1 MKKYV
6 MLLVALLFTLTFAN
20 ASKDFD
26 WNLAG
31 KIVVQDGG
39 RLKPLDTFAR
49 ELVTDVLGKDSY
61 EGQHPVETYFRWM
74 ADGSRWADMPLVYLP
89 KGDLRQ
95 ELGLQE
101 QQGSR
106 FSIQALHSKPRLMQI
121 VMEAQEAQK
130 AGEKLSFT
138 QSKAGEI
145 LHKLNTL
152 SAVFSHDIPLFVPPL
167 EGDAKTITWA
177 TMPEALMQLERD
189 SMNAVGTDERLSSLG
204 LAFAGMYHSVI
215 DNRADMFNTSA
226 DLFVSTQNAIL
237 ADQPEIESTLSL
249 ELLYNRL
256 NPFLWARIM
265 LLLAAALF
273 ALSYKER
280 FAKLRNSA
288 LLGMVGGLAF
298 YSTAMILRWMIGGR
312 APWSNMYESMTA
324 IGWSLV
330 IIALIYELVKRDKIF
345 GLAGSLMG
353 GVTLMLAHYANLD
366 RGINPLVPA
375 LQSYWLIIHV
385 IVILASYACM
395 AIAMVIGHVLLL
407 GAVKS
412 GGKINASLSRIA
424 SANLHVMQ
432 VGCVILILGILL
444 GAVWAVSSWGR
455 FWGWDP
461 KETWALIT
469 WFVYIAF
476 LHGRSA
482 GWLNWKG
489 LAFASVAAFPVVV
502 MTYYGVNFYLSG
514 LHSYGAG
521 SSPGIPSEAFGYLI
535 LETIFLTWV
544 SFRLKGKWG
553 NPNPKDPNA
562 SQSSALPPRG
572 MREPAGA
579 SS

>member
-1 MKKYV
+1 MKNF
-6 MLLVALLFTLTFAN
+6 LIFFVASLITFSCAN
-20 ASKDFD
+20 AEEFN

-31 KIVVQDGG
+31 QIAVQDGG
-39 RLKPLDTFAR
+39 RIKPLDTFAR
-49 ELVTDVLGKDSY
+49 ELVTDVVGKDSY

-74 ADGSRWADMPLVYLP
+74 ADGNRWSDMPLVYLP
-89 KGDLRQ
+89 KGDLRK
-95 ELGLQE
+95 ELGLQD
-101 QQGSR
+101 QPGSR
-106 FSIQALHSKPRLMQI
+106 FSIQDLHSKPRLMQI

-152 SAVFSHDIPLFVPPL
+152 SMVFTHEEPMFVPPL
-167 EGDAKTITWA
+167 TGDATTITWS
-177 TMPEALMQLERD
+177 TMPEMLAQLDRD
-189 SMNAVGTDERLSSLG
+189 SMNAVGVNEDLSSLG
-204 LAFAGMYHSVI
+204 LAFAGMYHSVM
-215 DNRADMFNTSA
+215 DNRPDMFNTSA
-226 DLFVSTQNAIL
+226 DLFVSTQQGIIAQQPAIK
-237 ADQPEIESTLSL
+237 STLDL
-249 ELLYNRL
+249 EVLYNRL
-256 NPFLWARIM
+256 SPFLWARI
-265 LLLAAALF
+265 LLLLSAVAF
-273 ALSYKER
+273 ALSYKPK
-280 FAKLRNSA
+280 FAKLHSYA
-288 LLGMVGGLAF
+288 LFGMIGGLAF
-298 YSTAMILRWMIGGR
+298 YSTAMILRWNIGGR
-312 APWSNMYESMTA
+312 APWSNMYESLTA

-330 IIALIYELVKRDKIF
+330 IISLIYELVKRDKIF

-353 GVTLMLAHYANLD
+353 GVTLTLAHYASLD

-375 LQSYWLIIHV
+375 LQSYWLVIHV
-385 IVILASYACM
+385 IVILSSYACM
-395 AIAMVIGHVLLL
+395 AIAMLIGHVLLL

-412 GGKINASLSRIA
+412 KGQISPSLSRIA
-424 SANLHVMQ
+424 NANLHVMQ

-444 GAVWAVSSWGR
+444 GAVWADSSWGR

-482 GWLNWKG
+482 GWLNWKS

-521 SSPGIPSEAFGYLI
+521 SSPGIPMEAFGYLI
-535 LETIFLTWV
+535 LETIFLAWV
-544 SFRLKGKWG
+544 SFKLKGKWG
-553 NPNPKDPNA
+553 NPKEPTA
-562 SQSSALPPRG
+562 SQSAGSPPRSAQQSVG
-572 MREPAGA
+572 V

>member
-1 MKKYV
+1 MKKSV
-6 MLLVALLFTLTFAN
+6 IVLLALLCTMSFAH
-20 ASKDFD
+20 AAEDFN
-26 WNLAG
+26 WNVAG

-49 ELVTDVLGKDSY
+49 ELVTDVIGKDTY

-74 ADGSRWADMPLVYLP
+74 ADGGRWAEMPLVYLP

-95 ELGLQE
+95 ELGLQD
-101 QQGSR
+101 QPGSR
-106 FSIQALHSKPRLMQI
+106 FSIQSLHSKPRLMQI

-130 AGEKLSFT
+130 ANEKLTFT

-145 LHKLNTL
+145 LHKLNML
-152 SAVFSHDIPLFVPPL
+152 SAVFSHDIPLYVPPL
-167 EGDAKTITWA
+167 EGDAKTITWSS
-177 TMPEALMQLERD
+177 MPEALAQIERD

-204 LAFAGMYHSVI
+204 LAFAGMYHSVL

-237 ADQPEIESTLSL
+237 AEQPEIESTLSL
-249 ELLYNRL
+249 EVLYNRL
-256 NPFLWARIM
+256 SPFFWARL
-265 LLLAAALF
+265 LLLASAALF
-273 ALSYKER
+273 ALSYREK
-280 FAKLRNSA
+280 FAKLRSSA
-288 LLGMVGGLAF
+288 LFAMIAGLGF
-298 YSTAMILRWMIGGR
+298 YSTGMIMRWNIGGR
-312 APWSNMYESMTA
+312 APWSNMYESLMA
-324 IGWSLV
+324 IGWSLL
-330 IIALIYELVKRDKIF
+330 IIALIYELVKRDRIF
-345 GLAGSLMG
+345 GLSGSLMS
-353 GVTLMLAHYANLD
+353 GVVLWLAHYANLD

-375 LQSYWLIIHV
+375 LQSYWLIYHV
-385 IVILASYACM
+385 ITILTSYACL
-395 AIAMVIGHVLLL
+395 AIAMVIGHIILL

-412 GGKINASLSRIA
+412 KGQISPSLARMA

-432 VGCVILILGILL
+432 VGCVILIFGILL
-444 GAVWAVSSWGR
+444 GAVWADSSWGR

-482 GWLNWKG
+482 GWLNWKS
-489 LAFASVAAFPVVV
+489 LAFVSVAAFPVVV

-544 SFRLKGKWG
+544 SFKLKGRWG
-553 NPNPKDPNA
+553 NTNPKEPTS
-562 SQSSALPPRG
+562 SQSTGLPPRA